1 MKIKIG
7 NRFVGNDA
15 PVFRTTEAGSV
26 PFGIIKMT
34 DLTKVV
40 RSVRNDPG
48 PYIPEPVVDPS
59 DFVGRCEGAEF
70 DYQY

>member
-1 MKIKIG
+1 MKIKIVC
-7 NRFVGNDA
+7 RFVGNGEPA
-15 PVFRTTEAGSV
+15 FITTEAGSV

-40 RSVRNDPG
+40 DPD
-48 PYIPEPVVDPS
+48 PYIPERVADPS

>member
-1 MKIKIG
+1 MKMKIG
-7 NRFVGNDA
+7 SRFVGSGEPA
-15 PVFRTTEAGSV
+15 FITTEAGSV

-48 PYIPEPVVDPS
+48 PIYP
-59 DFVGRCEGAEF
+59 
-70 DYQY
+70 